1 MRILIVDDLAD
12 NRELYATYFQL
23 EGFDVDLAGDG
34 EEALR
39 RVDAMMPDIIVM
51 DLSMPVLDGW
61 EATRRLKTNPR
72 TASIPVVVLTA
83 IHEELELA
91 RARAAG
97 ANVICRKPCLPS
109 ELGARVGEAL
119 GSSNPALKS
128 HRK

>member
-23 EGFDVDLAGDG
+23 EGFDVDLACDG
-34 EEALR
+34 EDALR
-39 RVDAMMPDIIVM
+39 KVDAVMPDVIVM

-61 EATRRLKTNPR
+61 EATRRLKANPR
-72 TASIPVVVLTA
+72 TGHIPIVVVTA

-91 RARAAG
+91 RAKAAG

-109 ELGARVGEAL
+109 ELGARVDEVTQPTQP
-119 GSSNPALKS
+119 SSTRRA
-128 HRK
+128 